1 MRARLAFSV
10 RRRPLVAFFALA
22 FTFSWALW
30 LPRVAASF
38 GWWGGA
44 RVASPYWHLAGSLG
58 PAAAALVVARVAEG
72 PAGLRALVSRLG
84 RWRVGPR
91 WWAAAVLGPLAVYTG
106 AALAAAAVGARGPE
120 LRLLFRVAE
129 YPTFGPLSVL
139 AAEVVCYGYGEES
152 GWRGFAQ
159 ARLEARWGAARAVV
173 VLSVLWALWHLPL
186 LATNE
191 TYRAMGPLGLLG
203 WYTSLLT
210 GAALMAWLYRGAR
223 ESVLVVAVFHGL
235 LDVVMVNVGVSPATV
250 PVMGALVT
258 VWGVVAF
265 VALARRR
272 PPSRAAARPARRQL
286 QTPIVL
292 PHREMFPE
300 GQGLQAAFRVALL
313 LEVHLGQGEPH
324 GRKGVEKMARRSL
337 ARPDGFAS
345 SRWPRGGKPAFC
357 TRQPTHSRRARY

>member
-1 MRARLAFSV
+1 
-10 RRRPLVAFFALA
+10 
-22 FTFSWALW
+22 
-30 LPRVAASF
+30 
-38 GWWGGA
+38 
-44 RVASPYWHLAGSLG
+44 
-58 PAAAALVVARVAEG
+58 
-72 PAGLRALVSRLG
+72 
-84 RWRVGPR
+84 
-91 WWAAAVLGPLAVYTG
+91 
-106 AALAAAAVGARGPE
+106 VGARGPE

-265 VALARRR
+265 VALARQR

-292 PHREMFPE
+292 PHREMVPE
-300 GQGLQAAFRVALL
+300 GQALQAAFRVSSLGSRTPTCRRAAAHRACQG
-313 LEVHLGQGEPH
+313 LEPRRGLPKAPWT
-324 GRKGVEKMARRSL
+324 RPNTARRGAAAFACLRSAAPVRQASRTERSGL
-337 ARPDGFAS
+337 DGRRLSMHGTDLVEAREQQAPGLHGAPGLPTC
-345 SRWPRGGKPAFC
+345 WRG
-357 TRQPTHSRRARY
+357 